1 MHLRRAVPSPPLLK
15 DAPSFGR
22 PVVPTSSPSPSSCPL
37 CRPTRAARLH
47 RSPPLGLL
55 RCLLPPLCPRATVSP
70 PVALVRS
77 PQWACAAHSPSQAIP
92 ASHAPDRTRCR
103 RHLRPKAHSS
113 PSDVIASPSDVI
125 AYLLLVPE
133 TRKASLRGRAVRP
146 LGVATA
152 VSRWTVAVAP
162 SQSVWAAVTKV
173 PPAGRLKQLISHRPR
188 GREVQG
194 QGAGWL
200 GPPLTCFCPYL
211 FPTCSLFHGQNGL
224 FRT

>member
-47 RSPPLGLL
+47 RPPPLGLL

-70 PVALVRS
+70 PVASVTS
-77 PQWACAAHSPSQAIP
+77 PQWTCAAQSPSQAIR
-92 ASHAPDRTRCR
+92 ASHAPDRTRCH
-103 RHLRPKAHSS
+103 RHLHPEARS
-113 PSDVIASPSDVI
+113 SPSDVI

-152 VSRWTVAVAP
+152 VSRWTVAMAPCLSLSGPCNQSAP
-162 SQSVWAAVTKV
+162 SWATETTHFSPSRGPGGPSSRCRPARSTPHLLLPAPVSHLFSVPW
-173 PPAGRLKQLISHRPR
+173 PER
-188 GREVQG
+188 
-194 QGAGWL
+194 
-200 GPPLTCFCPYL
+200 
-211 FPTCSLFHGQNGL
+211 SL
-224 FRT
+224 